1 MFPDMRHTSE
11 CVEGRMMGYAGR
23 HNIYEGTIR
32 RMVTQALEAQEEEF
46 RKAHASDTDG
56 QLIAYLRSS
65 AMKLHHVPWPGEI
78 AGGTVIAQR
87 FGSWERALAIAK
99 LPRPEGPNKS
109 SAFLRVK
116 QEEERQKEIYRQR
129 KAEKKILAEQRKH
142 QQEARK
148 REKKE

>member
-1 MFPDMRHTSE
+1 
-11 CVEGRMMGYAGR
+11 MGYAGR

-32 RMVTQALEAQEEEF
+32 RMVTQALETQEGEF
-46 RKAHASDTDG
+46 RKEHEADTDG

-65 AMKLHHVPWPGEI
+65 TMKLHHVPWPGEI
-78 AGGTVIAQR
+78 IGGAMIAER
-87 FGSWERALAIAK
+87 FGSWENALAIAK

-109 SAFLRVK
+109 GSFLRVK

-148 REKKE
+148 KEKKE

>member
-32 RMVTQALEAQEEEF
+32 RMVTQAL
-46 RKAHASDTDG
+46 KAHASDTDG